1 MQNPVTDDPSK
12 SVLQERYELNHRL
25 DTNDGSESWL
35 GQDEDCSDYLI
46 KLQSYPEK
54 EPNEVLRRIWDN
66 QLRTLYRLSSSPG
79 AEESILT
86 LYDAGIDRDYPAFV
100 MVLNSDCNGYETLAT
115 ALTNRQDSRWQ
126 KCNWLQINQMKT
138 PEVRQQIWQGLRQIA
153 AGIELLHR

>member
-12 SVLQERYELNHRL
+12 SVLRERYELNHRL